1 MNNIQ
6 SILEYIDHDV
16 PHDASHGY
24 HWRKVREMVQ
34 RLDTSEAELFKRV
47 VQIPGALGNGKEK

>member
-6 SILEYIDHDV
+6 SILEYIDYDV

-24 HWRKVREMVQ
+24 HWRKVREMVA
-34 RLDTSEAELFKRV
+34 RLDSEAELLKRV